1 MMLNMTNFDFGDV
14 VLVSFP
20 FTNQQGFKQRPAVVI
35 SSKVYNRTKSDLI
48 LMAITSQTRLQ
59 NEFAAISIQHWQQS
73 RLLKESVIKSVI
85 FTVEKSLI
93 KKVLGFLSETDKQR
107 LKQTLAL
114 IVGESFS

>member
-73 RLLKESVIKSVI
+73 GLLKESVIKPVI